1 MARFSEL
8 LPMRAAA
15 VFSCL
20 TLLLMLAAQ
29 PAHAER
35 VHRHQL
41 DRARAR
47 GLEISQ
53 DYGAVLWMHSPQR
66 GGDVSDPRFLLDLGG
81 RRFDPAQAQDAASR
95 VHGDGPALRLIQFDA
110 PLRPQ
115 WLDALKRSGVLP
127 LQAIEPFA
135 YVVWAPAAAL
145 QAATR
150 AADAPPLRFAGDFLP
165 EYKTAAL
172 AEGAKRGER
181 EWSLMT
187 VRIAAL
193 SASALDA
200 VGLEL
205 LERAPLDTH
214 FELLRVRLR
223 APSGAQALQAA
234 AQLPGVFALQ
244 PLRRDGGLRGELQQQ
259 LAANNLGGNGLPVP
273 GYLDWLQ
280 GLGLS
285 GAGVTLANVDGGIFD
300 QHPDLVAR
308 MTACTGD
315 TCGDSATDAHGT
327 HTAAIMAGDGSSGV
341 VDGNGFLRGLG
352 MAPGARLVEQ
362 VYSPHFQQAGG
373 MLKLMRQSQANG
385 AALSGNSW
393 GPAGTPQGYD
403 LDTRQVDVGSR
414 DVDLDAPGDQA
425 LIYVLS
431 IMNGYG
437 GTSSQ
442 GSPDEAKN
450 VITVG
455 STRAQFSNQAPDPA
469 FNDLSAN
476 SAHGP
481 ALDGRRIPH
490 LVAPGCRVDS
500 AISATGFGTNCGTSM
515 ASPQVSGA
523 LALFIEQ
530 YRAAHDGRDPSPALA
545 KAALIASTQ
554 DLAGRRDAD
563 GGTLGPRPDSKQ
575 GWGRLRADRLLAPGA
590 PVLLFDAPADGL
602 STGAGDSA
610 IFDST
615 GEAWARGVIAADPQQ
630 PMLLVLTWTD
640 APGHGLGGSTPAW
653 NNDLDLLV
661 RSGGASYFGN
671 ALGADGFSQAGG
683 SADLRNNIEVV
694 VLPGAVAAG
703 GVEIGVVAAS
713 LSADALPNRAG
724 ATDQDFALTCVNCV
738 AQPLFRLSADPS
750 QLNACGLGSVDVGI
764 EIDALPGY
772 SGEVSLSAQTPSG
785 ISASFDPA
793 TLAVPGS
800 SALTLDLQAPVEGMQ
815 QVRVQASDSRLQEE
829 LALPLNYSAT
839 LPAAAALQWPGDDEV
854 GVGLSPQLRWR
865 AAGAQQSRLEIAADP
880 DFDTLLLDVELGAE
894 QYQAQGLLQSDREYW
909 WRVMPINAC
918 GEGTRSPAR
927 RFRTAAATC
936 SIHDASDLPLSL
948 GPNAATISESRID
961 LDDAGRVASI
971 SLPQIAGQH
980 GHFGD
985 LGAQLVAPD
994 GQIVNLWQ
1002 RLCGDSEDFDFGLE
1016 DDAAQAI
1023 GDIACPPIGGAAYRP
1038 AESLSTLAGGNAAGT
1053 WTLRIT
1059 DHASGDGGSLEAWQ
1073 LRVCSVDGRE
1083 DSGLVFADG
1092 FEAGQP

>member
-1 MARFSEL
+1 MRTAALCSCIAL
-8 LPMRAAA
+8 LVAAA
-15 VFSCL
+15 S
-20 TLLLMLAAQ
+20 T
-29 PAHAER
+29 AHAER

-41 DRARAR
+41 DAARAR
-47 GLEISQ
+47 GLEIVQ
-53 DYGAVLWMHSPQR
+53 DYGAVLWMQTPR
-66 GGDVSDPRFLLDLGG
+66 RAGDAPRAEYLVELGG
-81 RRFDPAQAQDAASR
+81 RRFDPAFSAEAALRSYGDAS
-95 VHGDGPALRLIQFDA
+95 ALRLMQFDA
-110 PLRPQ
+110 PIRPQ
-115 WLDALKRSGVLP
+115 WLEALKQAGVQP

-135 YVVWAPAAAL
+135 YVVWAPSAAL
-145 QAATR
+145 QAVSR
-150 AADAPPLRFAGDFLP
+150 GAAAQSLRFAGDFLP
-165 EYKTAAL
+165 AYKTAAL
-172 AEGAKRGER
+172 AEGIKRGER
-181 EWSLMT
+181 EWMLMA
-187 VRIAAL
+187 VRLA
-193 SASALDA
+193 ALDA
-200 VGLEL
+200 STLEASGIEL
-205 LERAPLDTH
+205 LERAPLDAN

-223 APSGAQALQAA
+223 SPANAQSLAAA
-234 AQLPGVFALQ
+234 AQLPAVYALQ
-244 PLRRDGGLRGELQQQ
+244 PARRDGGLRGELQQQ
-259 LAANNLGGNGLPVP
+259 LSANNLGSNGLPVP

-285 GAGVTLANVDGGIFD
+285 GAGVTIANVDGGIFD

-308 MTACTGD
+308 MISCVGD
-315 TCGDSATDAHGT
+315 TCGGSATDAHGT

-352 MAPGARLVEQ
+352 MAPGAQLVEQ

-373 MLKLMRQSQANG
+373 MLKLMRQSHANG

-393 GPAGTPQGYD
+393 GPAGKPQGYD

-414 DVDLDAPGDQA
+414 DVDPDAPGDQA
-425 LIYVLS
+425 LTYVLS

-523 LALFIEQ
+523 VALFIEQ

-545 KAALIASTQ
+545 KAALVASTQ

-575 GWGRLRADRLLAPGA
+575 GWGRLRADRLLAPGV
-590 PVLLFDAPADGL
+590 PVLLFDAPVEGL
-602 STGAGDSA
+602 IAGAGDSA

-615 GEAWARGVIAADPQQ
+615 GEAWARGVVAADPQQ
-630 PMLLVLTWTD
+630 PMLLVLAWTD

-653 NNDLDLLV
+653 NNDLDLLA

-671 ALGADGFSQAGG
+671 VLGADGFSQPGG
-683 SADLRNNIEVV
+683 SADPRNNIEVV
-694 VLPGAVAAG
+694 VLPGALAAG
-703 GVEIGVVAAS
+703 GVEIGVIAAS

-724 ATDQDFALTCVNCV
+724 LTDQDFALVCVNCI

-750 QLNACGLGSVDVGI
+750 QLDACGLGMLEVGI
-764 EIDALPGY
+764 ELDALPGY
-772 SGEVSLSAQTPSG
+772 SGEVSLSAQTPTG
-785 ISASFDPA
+785 IGASFSPA
-793 TLAVPGS
+793 TLTVPGS
-800 SALTLDLQAPVEGMQ
+800 SRLTLDLLAPLEGTQ

-829 LALPLNYSAT
+829 LALALNYSAE
-839 LPAAAALQWPGDDEV
+839 LPAAAALQWPSDGEMD
-854 GVGLSPQLRWR
+854 VGLSPQLRWR
-865 AAGAQQSRLEIAADP
+865 ADGAQRTRLEIAADP
-880 DFDTLLLDVELGAE
+880 GFDTLLLDIELGAE
-894 QYQAQGLLQSDREYW
+894 HFQAQGLLQPDREYW
-909 WRVMPINAC
+909 WRLTPINAC
-918 GEGTRSPAR
+918 GEGARAPAR
-927 RFRTAAATC
+927 RFRTAVATC
-936 SIHDASDLPLSL
+936 SIHDASDLPLAL
-948 GPNAATISESRID
+948 GPNAATISESRVD
-961 LDDAGRVASI
+961 LDRPGRVASV

-994 GQIVNLWQ
+994 GRIANLWQ
-1002 RLCGDSEDFDFGLE
+1002 RLCGDSEDFEFGLD
-1016 DDAAQAI
+1016 DDAAHAI
-1023 GDIACPPIGGAAYRP
+1023 GEITCPPAGGAAYRP
-1038 AESLSTLAGGNAAGT
+1038 AESFSSLTGGLAAGA

-1059 DHASGDGGSLEAWQ
+1059 DHASGDGGSLESWQ

-1083 DSGLVFADG
+1083 DSGNVFADG
-1092 FEAGQP
+1092 FEATRR